1 MAYPDG
7 HDFAGK
13 PLDLAFVI
21 TGPEA
26 PDTDFG
32 DAPDPPYPTLFVNN
46 GARHVISPRVYLGA
60 RVDGEFDGQ
69 PNATARSFKAYCR
82 AVDSRCSSTWCC
94 VDCRT

>member
-7 HDFAGK
+7 HDYAGK

-21 TGPEA
+21 TGPDV

-32 DAPDPPYPTLFVNN
+32 DAPDPTYSTLSVSN
-46 GARHVISPRVYLGA
+46 GASHLISPSVYLGS

-69 PNATARSFKAYCR
+69 PNALATGDDSNGVDDEDGVVFARPGR
-82 AVDSRCSSTWCC
+82 R
-94 VDCRT
+94 